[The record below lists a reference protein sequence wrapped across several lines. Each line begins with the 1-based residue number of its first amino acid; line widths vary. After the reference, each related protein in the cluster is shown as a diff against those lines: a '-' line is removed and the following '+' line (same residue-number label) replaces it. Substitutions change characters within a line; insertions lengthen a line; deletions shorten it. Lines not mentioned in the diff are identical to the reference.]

1 MKKVWKDSCVF
12 VTLYLVAGLLA
23 YFGLIL
29 PIVLSVLGFG
39 LIYWLYAK
47 GLDSPPGKWQIFPMA
62 MAGGCVLA
70 FDYVW
75 YTDSLFMGLV
85 SAVAIMMIYAVIASG
100 LFVIFSLT
108 PYCLKRVFP
117 NTPVVGT
124 TTTAGCR

>member
-1 MKKVWKDSCVF
+1 MKKVWKDSFVF
-12 VTLYLVAGLLA
+12 VVLYLVAGLLA
-23 YFGLIL
+23 YFELIL
-29 PIVLSVLGFG
+29 PIVFSALGFG
-39 LIYWLYAK
+39 LIYWSYAK
-47 GLDSPPGKWQIFPMA
+47 GLECPPERSQVFPIA

-117 NTPVVGT
+117 NTPVVGK
-124 TTTAGCR
+124 TTTAGCQ